1 VSPVASLVYQPLY
14 RGYESLVDVR
24 RALNVLREVD
34 RIPSEL
40 TVGPVSIPSSLQNR
54 HFVSCAN
61 RNVCCTYE
69 GKAAVET

>member
-1 VSPVASLVYQPLY
+1 MWLLY

-24 RALNVLREVD
+24 RALNVLREVG

-40 TVGPVSIPSSLQNR
+40 TVGPVSISSTLQNR
-54 HFVSCAN
+54 HFVIRAI

-69 GKAAVET
+69 GKVAAET